1 LEIGVFFNVGET
13 LGTKQA
19 RMVIPVVSREFPSFR
34 ALPRPIRAL
43 THHQAELKQ
52 KTHYLSQPA
61 IGVTNREPGKEQGR
75 TLPWGFDGCHQIRV
89 GSP

>member
-19 RMVIPVVSREFPSFR
+19 RMVIPVVSREFPSF
-34 ALPRPIRAL
+34 RAL

-75 TLPWGFDGCHQIRV
+75 TLP
-89 GSP
+89 